1 MESKQIFKRKTF
13 KMKYNHFLEHLELRE
28 GNEECVYLDTLG
40 KPTCGVGHLLTE
52 RERKFYQVGDEV
64 SEEQRNS
71 WLEQDAAKAW
81 EAAAQQI
88 QDLDIEDT
96 DFIVALG
103 SVNFQLGTRWMNK
116 FPSAYRALGNKDYA
130 EAIRQVSTGSG
141 KDGQSKWKEQTPV
154 RVEDF
159 VLAIDKLT

>member
-1 MESKQIFKRKTF
+1 MNYK
-13 KMKYNHFLEHLELRE
+13 HFLEHLELRE
-28 GNEECVYLDTLG
+28 GNVAHVYLDTLN
-40 KPTCGVGHLLTE
+40 KPTCGVGHLLSIE
-52 RERKFYQVGDEV
+52 ECSEYEIGQNV
-64 SEEQRNS
+64 SQTTRDK
-71 WLEQDAAKAW
+71 WLKEDAQKAW
-81 EAAAQQI
+81 DAAAQQI

-96 DFIVALG
+96 GFISALG

-116 FPSAYRALGNKDYA
+116 FPSAYKALSSKDYD

-159 VLAIDKLT
+159 VGAIKNLT

>member
-1 MESKQIFKRKTF
+1 
-13 KMKYNHFLEHLELRE
+13 MKYNDYLEHLELRE
-28 GNEECVYLDTLG
+28 GNEECVYLDSLG

-52 RERKFYQVGDEV
+52 RERQVYQVGDRV
-64 SEEQRNS
+64 SEEQRTA
-71 WLEQDAAKAW
+71 WLEEDAAKAW

-88 QDLDIEDT
+88 EDLGIEDAE
-96 DFIVALG
+96 FIIVLG
-103 SVNFQLGTRWMNK
+103 SVNFQLGTRWMDK
-116 FPSAYRALGNKDYA
+116 FPSAYKALKNKDYD

-159 VLAIDKLT
+159 VTAIDKLK

>member
-1 MESKQIFKRKTF
+1 
-13 KMKYNHFLEHLELRE
+13 MKYNHFLEHLELRE
-28 GNEECVYLDTLG
+28 GNVEYVYLDSLG

-52 RERKFYQVGDEV
+52 DECSLYYIDQVVDKEIRD
-64 SEEQRNS
+64 Q
-71 WLEQDAAKAW
+71 WLEQDAATAW
-81 EAAAQQI
+81 EAAAQQM
-88 QDLDIEDT
+88 QDLRIEDT

-116 FPSAYRALGNKDYA
+116 FQSAYRALGNKDYA

-141 KDGQSKWKEQTPV
+141 RNGQSKWKEQTPV

>member
-1 MESKQIFKRKTF
+1 
-13 KMKYNHFLEHLELRE
+13 MKYNHFLEHLELRE
-28 GNEECVYLDTLG
+28 GNVEYVYLDSLG

-52 RERKFYQVGDEV
+52 DECSLYYIDQVVDKEIRD
-64 SEEQRNS
+64 Q
-71 WLEQDAAKAW
+71 WLEQDAATAW
-81 EAAAQQI
+81 EAAAQQM
-88 QDLDIEDT
+88 QDLRIEDT

-141 KDGQSKWKEQTPV
+141 RNGQSKWKEQTPV

>member
-1 MESKQIFKRKTF
+1 
-13 KMKYNHFLEHLELRE
+13 MKYNDYLEHLELRE
-28 GNEECVYLDTLG
+28 GNVEYVYLDSLG

-52 RERKFYQVGDEV
+52 RERQVYQVGDEV
-64 SEEQRNS
+64 SEEQRTA
-71 WLEQDAAKAW
+71 WLEADAAKAW

-88 QDLDIEDT
+88 EDLGIEDAE
-96 DFIVALG
+96 FIIVLG
-103 SVNFQLGTRWMNK
+103 SVNFQLGTRWMDK
-116 FPSAYRALGNKDYA
+116 FPSAYKALKNKDYD

-159 VLAIDKLT
+159 VTAIDKLK

>member
-1 MESKQIFKRKTF
+1 MYRE
-13 KMKYNHFLEHLELRE
+13 FLEPLELRE

-52 RERKFYQVGDEV
+52 RERQVYKVGDRV
-64 SEEQRNS
+64 SQEQRDE
-71 WLEQDAAKAW
+71 WLQQDAAMAW
-81 EAAAQQI
+81 EAAAQQM
-88 QDLDIEDT
+88 QELDIEDT
-96 DFIVALG
+96 NFIIALG

-116 FPSAYRALGNKDYA
+116 FPSAYRALANKDYD

-141 KDGQSKWKEQTPV
+141 RNGQSKWKEQTPV

-159 VLAIDKLT
+159 VIAIDKLR